1 MSRLVLGDFKT
12 LMDMV
17 DVASNLLCDVTFIFS
32 DAGLHLGQ
40 LDASKSAAIG
50 LFLPKDEFEE
60 FDGFFDGAELCIGM
74 DALTGL
80 QTALKSSSASGIS
93 FDVDWGQREVTIEV
107 IGHGKSTFVPPL
119 LIPPE
124 GKRSSFKQEN
134 PSVIFSISS
143 KRLTDA
149 INKVKVGGTVVTIT
163 ADEEN
168 LTLESLGEQPFR
180 TVKDIIP
187 VSDEEIFRSYE
198 LKDVTRTQYAKLYL
212 TDVLTLIKKR
222 NFTEVAFAS
231 NKPISFTT
239 GLGDKG
245 TMWMTIA
252 PRVERR

>member
-1 MSRLVLGDFKT
+1 LSDLKV
-12 LMDMV
+12 LMDIV
-17 DVASNLLCDVTFIFS
+17 DVASNLLCDVTFTFN

-80 QTALKSSSASGIS
+80 QSALKSSSASGIS
-93 FDVDWGQREVTIEV
+93 LDVDWGQREVTIEV
-107 IGHGKSTFVPPL
+107 IGHGRTTFVPPL

-124 GKRSSFKQEN
+124 GKQSSYTQKD
-134 PSVIFSISS
+134 PSVKFVISS
-143 KRLTDA
+143 KRLADA

-180 TVKDIIP
+180 TVRDIIP
-187 VSDEEIFRSYE
+187 VSDEEIFSSYE
-198 LKDVTRTQYAKLYL
+198 LQDVTRAQYAKLYL
-212 TDVLTLIKKR
+212 KEVLTLIKKR

-231 NKPISFTT
+231 NKPITFTA
-239 GLGDKG
+239 GLGNKG
-245 TMWMTIA
+245 TIWMMIA
-252 PRVERR
+252 PRVERK